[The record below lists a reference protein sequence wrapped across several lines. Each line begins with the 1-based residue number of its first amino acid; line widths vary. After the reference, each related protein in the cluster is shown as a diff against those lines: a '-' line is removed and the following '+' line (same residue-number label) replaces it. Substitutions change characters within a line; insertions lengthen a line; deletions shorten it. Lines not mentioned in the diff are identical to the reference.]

1 MRKLLLPGM
10 LVIVLAISGCA
21 SIKQYDTYR
30 KDMWNGKKLLGDG
43 EYKPALEGFLSAA
56 KAMPTQPEPYAFAAT
71 ASFKMNDVDAASG
84 YIQEAVKLNRPN
96 DAYIR
101 ILGYKAL
108 ILLKQGKQKEGMDA
122 LGDYIQAYQKEYA
135 PQNVRE
141 VRSMWRTKNID
152 LSALQQLIDEE
163 IWVYESDIEQFR
175 RSGTGWFAAKYG
187 VATPTNR

>member
-10 LVIVLAISGCA
+10 LVLVLAVSGCA

-43 EYKPALEGFLSAA
+43 EYKPALEGFLNAA
-56 KAMPTQPEPYAFAAT
+56 KAMPDQPEPYAFAAT

-96 DAYIR
+96 DTYIR

-108 ILLKQGKQKEGMDA
+108 IFLKQGKQKEGMDA
-122 LGDYIQAYQKEYA
+122 LADYIQTYQKEYA

-152 LSALQQLIDEE
+152 PSALQQLIDEE

-187 VATPTNR
+187 VTTPPTR